1 MRRGDIHVVD
11 FEPARGSEVDKRRP
25 AVIVSN
31 DASNAIVT
39 RLGRGLVTVVPLTTN
54 VERVY
59 RFQVILPATRTG
71 LSADSKAQAEQVRS
85 VAVERVGDRI
95 GLVPY
100 SLLGRLDE
108 ALRIHLDLD

>member
-11 FEPARGSEVDKRRP
+11 LEPARGSETDKRRP

-54 VERVY
+54 VRRVY
-59 RFQVILPATRTG
+59 KFQVILPASRTG
-71 LSADSKAQAEQVRS
+71 LASDSKAQAEQVRS
-85 VAVERVGDRI
+85 VAVERIGDRI

-100 SLLGRLDE
+100 SLLSHVED